1 MIKNKLFFRIKESKF
16 FQYLVLIIII
26 FNAFTIGLNT
36 YDLSKFSR
44 DFINYL
50 DYAITIFFLIE
61 ISIRF
66 IGEPIKKNFFKSG
79 WNIFDSIIVLVSLVP
94 IPNNSS
100 FLLLRLLRVFR
111 VLRVIS
117 IIPELKL
124 IIESLIGSLKRVF
137 YVSLLLF
144 LILYIYATIGSIV
157 FSKDIPDR
165 WSDVGVSMITLFQV
179 LTLSSWEQ
187 VMLPLQEVYWWAWI
201 YFFSFIIVCA
211 ITMLNLLIAIL
222 VDVVVNQKKS
232 DLKNLSKIPEV
243 EKLNEQFSDEINLER
258 LKKDN

>member
-1 MIKNKLFFRIKESKF
+1 MKEIFFKIRESKI
-16 FQYLVLIIII
+16 FQYSVLFIII

-36 YDLSKFSR
+36 YNLGEFSR
-44 DFINYL
+44 ELIKYL
-50 DYAITIFFLIE
+50 DYLITIFFVIE

-66 IGEPIKKNFFKSG
+66 IGEPRKSNFFKNG
-79 WNIFDSIIVLVSLVP
+79 WNIFDTFIVLVSLIP

-144 LILYIYATIGSIV
+144 IILYIYATMGSII
-157 FSKDIPDR
+157 FGEDDPDR
-165 WSDVGVSMITLFQV
+165 WADLGISLITLFQV
-179 LTLSSWEQ
+179 LTLSSWEN
-187 VMLPLQEVYWWAWI
+187 VMLPMQAIYWWSWI
-201 YFFSFIIVCA
+201 YFFSFITICS
-211 ITMLNLLIAIL
+211 ITILNLVIAIL
-222 VDVVVNQKKS
+222 VDVVNHQK
-232 DLKNLSKIPEV
+232 D
-243 EKLNEQFSDEINLER
+243 
-258 LKKDN
+258 